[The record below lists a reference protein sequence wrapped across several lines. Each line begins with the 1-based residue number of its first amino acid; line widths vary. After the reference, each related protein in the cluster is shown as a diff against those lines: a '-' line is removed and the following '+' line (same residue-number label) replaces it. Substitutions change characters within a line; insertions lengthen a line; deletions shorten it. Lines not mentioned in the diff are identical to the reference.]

1 MAVSCF
7 PFACRNALPVTI
19 NLLVLAYVFMASRPM
34 SPLPPTTSRPT
45 GDRSTD
51 PRGLLLGLALFVLL
65 LVFFDPDPEHP
76 AVGPMAAVAALMAV
90 WWITEAAPLA
100 ATSLVPF
107 VLFPILG
114 ITGSQD
120 IAPFYINST
129 IFLFLG
135 GFLIALAMERWNL
148 HRRIAL
154 RTLLWFGRSPSM
166 LVLGFMAACAFLSAW
181 ISNTAT
187 AVAMLPVG
195 MAILSGLEERW
206 GRQKTATLGVA
217 LMLGI
222 AYACSIGGV
231 ATLVGTPPN
240 LAFKVIFESSFP
252 DAPPITFA
260 SWILLGV
267 PVSLSMLL
275 IAWWVLTRWLYPP
288 DPSVRIDR
296 EALRAQYEALG
307 PMRREE
313 TMVAVL
319 FGSTALLWIFRSPID
334 LGAVLLPGWSMLFA
348 EPALLDDGTVAM
360 FMALLLFFIPAGPKA
375 SPQRLLTADV
385 FSRVPWG
392 IILLFGGG
400 FALAAGFQSSGLSRW
415 LAETFFGSLASF
427 PALLIVILTCLV
439 MTFLTELTSN
449 TASTQLVLPILAAVA
464 LAQSLHPILI
474 MIPAT
479 LSASMAFM
487 MPVATPPNAIVFGG
501 GWLSVRQMA
510 RAGLVLNLIGVVVVA
525 TAVYFI
531 GGAVFDLTRP
541 TLPAWAQ

>member
-1 MAVSCF
+1 MA
-7 PFACRNALPVTI
+7 
-19 NLLVLAYVFMASRPM
+19 
-34 SPLPPTTSRPT
+34 
-45 GDRSTD
+45 G
-51 PRGLLLGLALFVLL
+51 
-65 LVFFDPDPEHP
+65 
-76 AVGPMAAVAALMAV
+76 VAALMAV

-100 ATSLVPF
+100 ATSLLPF

-114 ITGSQD
+114 VTGSKA
-120 IAPFYINST
+120 IAPYYINST

-154 RTLLWFGRSPSM
+154 RTLLWFGRSPSL

-206 GRQKTATLGVA
+206 GREKTATLGVA

-240 LAFKVIFESSFP
+240 LAFKVIFENTFP
-252 DAPPITFA
+252 EAPTITFA
-260 SWILLGV
+260 SWCLMGIPL
-267 PVSLSMLL
+267 SLVMLVATWL
-275 IAWWVLTRWLYPP
+275 VLTRWFYPP

-296 EALRAQYEALG
+296 AALRDQYHALG

-313 TMVAVL
+313 KIVAVV
-319 FGSTALLWIFRSPID
+319 FATTALLWIFRARID
-334 LGAVLLPGWSMLFA
+334 FGVFTLPGWSDIFRDPRLI
-348 EPALLDDGTVAM
+348 DDGTVAM
-360 FMALLLFFIPAGPKA
+360 LMALLLFFIPARQDGQT
-375 SPQRLLTADV
+375 QRLLSADV
-385 FSRVPWG
+385 FGRVPWG

-400 FALAAGFQSSGLSRW
+400 FALAAGFKDSGLSAW
-415 LAETFFGSLASF
+415 LAQTLFSSLSQF
-427 PALLIVILTCLV
+427 PVLVIVLLTCVV

-449 TASTQLVLPILAAVA
+449 TASTQLVLPILAAAA
-464 LAQSLHPILI
+464 LAQAIHPMLI

-487 MPVATPPNAIVFGG
+487 MPVATPPNAIVFGS
-501 GWLSVRQMA
+501 GWLTVRQMA
-510 RAGLVLNLIGVVVVA
+510 RAGIVLNLIGVIVVA
-525 TAVYFI
+525 TVVYVI
-531 GGAVFDLTRP
+531 GGPVFDLTAP
-541 TLPAWAQ
+541 EPPAWAK